1 MATSTND
8 FPAHSFVSYQM
19 VCEVI
24 PIHVDVAHVTTN
36 VTVKH
41 RNEISLCR
49 PRILPA
55 PITRVENVNTYV
67 NKC

>member
-41 RNEISLCR
+41 WNEISLYR
-49 PRILPA
+49 PWILPA
-55 PITRVENVNTYV
+55 LKMLVHMPLNLMMR
-67 NKC
+67 